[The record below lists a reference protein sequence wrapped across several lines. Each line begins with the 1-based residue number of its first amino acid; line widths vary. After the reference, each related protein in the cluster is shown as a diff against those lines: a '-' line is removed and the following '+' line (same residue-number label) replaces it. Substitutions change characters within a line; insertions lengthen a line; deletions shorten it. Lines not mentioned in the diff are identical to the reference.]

1 MKEEIIE
8 VLKQVK
14 AGVNYE
20 NEKSLVSDGIL
31 ESFDIVTLISLLN
44 NKFGV
49 FITVAD
55 LLPENFESVETIEN
69 LINKLK

>member
-1 MKEEIIE
+1 MKEQIIE
-8 VLKQVK
+8 VLKQIK
-14 AGVNYE
+14 AGVDYE
-20 NEKSLVSDGIL
+20 NEKNLVSDGIL

-44 NKFGV
+44 NEFGI

-55 LLPENFESVETIEN
+55 LVPENFESVETIEN

>member
-8 VLKQVK
+8 VLKQIK

-20 NEKSLVSDGIL
+20 SEKNLVSDGIL

-44 NKFGV
+44 SKFNI

-55 LLPENFESVETIEN
+55 LLPENFESVEAIEQ